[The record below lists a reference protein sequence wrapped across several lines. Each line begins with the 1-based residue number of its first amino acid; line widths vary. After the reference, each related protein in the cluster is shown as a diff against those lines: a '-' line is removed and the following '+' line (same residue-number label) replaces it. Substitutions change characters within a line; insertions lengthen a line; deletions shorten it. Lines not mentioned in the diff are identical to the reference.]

1 MEKFKNIKGKTHWLY
16 TTENFVRKYGLD
28 VNTLN
33 NWRSGKQGEW
43 VLTDDS
49 YVVQVLKRGTIK
61 KGKTSLE
68 YIRTV
73 CGSFIVDKK
82 KEMYGQIAEN
92 IYTFSGTNE
101 YRKFVKKNEVT
112 SREVLFAKYIALG
125 KDPVDAYLETYK
137 TNNRDYAKAQSGR
150 LLKTERMQ
158 KMVREEV
165 KQVLDEEGVSPNYII
180 SRFKE
185 IADIA
190 DRDTDVLR
198 SLECLAKISGL
209 FEPSQE
215 KQQQLT
221 VWSGFTPEQ
230 LEGLKEEKLLVHG
243 ESDG

>member
-1 MEKFKNIKGKTHWLY
+1 MLYFAMEKFKNIKGKTHWLY

-125 KDPVDAYLETYK
+125 KDPVDAYLKLIRRTIGI
-137 TNNRDYAKAQSGR
+137 T
-150 LLKTERMQ
+150 Q
-158 KMVREEV
+158 KHS
-165 KQVLDEEGVSPNYII
+165 LDV
-180 SRFKE
+180 
-185 IADIA
+185 
-190 DRDTDVLR
+190 
-198 SLECLAKISGL
+198 C
-209 FEPSQE
+209 
-215 KQQQLT
+215 
-221 VWSGFTPEQ
+221 
-230 LEGLKEEKLLVHG
+230 
-243 ESDG
+243 